1 MQAGDTAT
9 KTINGVTYECAL
21 FPLDYM
27 NCTQVPSA
35 GAYSHCCGTATDW
48 VGPYTRYPYYAP
60 VSCHRVSLGGSD
72 NIARYVSD
80 DQVVTPSG
88 LSYISFLFM
97 HDNNVPSQISFS
109 QGQLIGRTG
118 TAGNV
123 TGDHVHLDQCFGQ
136 SIQLVNS
143 GIVCSGG
150 STCWE
155 VQGGYMPQYVYFITG
170 DEAIVNLRGQLFTQV
185 DNYTPGPGPGP
196 YPGGSDARLLF
207 GIAIGRKKAYLRR
220 G

>member
-1 MQAGDTAT
+1 MQAGDTAA

-48 VGPYTRYPYYAP
+48 KGNGNRYPYYAP
-60 VSCHRVSLGGSD
+60 VSCHRISLSGSD
-72 NIARYVSD
+72 NIAKYVSD

-97 HDNNVPSQISFS
+97 HDNSVPSNTRFA
-109 QGQLIGRTG
+109 QGELIGRTG

-123 TGDHVHLDQCFGQ
+123 TGDHLHLDQCFGQ
-136 SIQLVNS
+136 SITLVNS
-143 GIVCSGG
+143 GITCSGG

-155 VQGGYMPQYVYFITG
+155 VQNGYMPQYVYFITG
-170 DEAIVNLRGQLFTQV
+170 DETIVNLQGQLFTNV
-185 DNYTPGPGPGP
+185 DHYTPGPGPGP
-196 YPGGSDARLLF
+196 GPGGDNLPAWFFF
-207 GIAIGRKKAYLRR
+207 GLSAGRKKAY
-220 G
+220 